1 MFGRLQIDVGNTQ
14 CLEQIEA
21 WVRDRFQL
29 DAGMIVLVSELQ
41 NSTPG
46 FPEKETV
53 VLFWLT
59 ADERYRFRVFKPA
72 GLVTQ
77 NDIPIRWLLPSLLDD
92 SGENCC

>member
-1 MFGRLQIDVGNTQ
+1 MGNTQ
-14 CLEQIEA
+14 CLEQIET

-29 DAGMIVLVSELQ
+29 SADMIVLVSELQ

-53 VLFWLT
+53 VLFWL
-59 ADERYRFRVFKPA
+59 ASDERYRFRVFKPA
-72 GLVTQ
+72 CLVTQ